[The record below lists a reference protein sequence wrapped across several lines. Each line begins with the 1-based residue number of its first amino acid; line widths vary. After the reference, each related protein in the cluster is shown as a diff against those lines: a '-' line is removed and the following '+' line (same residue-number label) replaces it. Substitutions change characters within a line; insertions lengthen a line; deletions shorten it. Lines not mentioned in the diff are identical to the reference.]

1 MKISEIIPYVL
12 TEELEK
18 EFFFSQWEYSN
29 RKICVVKIICDNGL
43 IGWEKH
49 MDLHQL
55 LKNALII

>member
-1 MKISEIIPYVL
+1 MKISEVIPYVL

-43 IGWEKH
+43 IGWG
-49 MDLHQL
+49 
-55 LKNALII
+55 AA